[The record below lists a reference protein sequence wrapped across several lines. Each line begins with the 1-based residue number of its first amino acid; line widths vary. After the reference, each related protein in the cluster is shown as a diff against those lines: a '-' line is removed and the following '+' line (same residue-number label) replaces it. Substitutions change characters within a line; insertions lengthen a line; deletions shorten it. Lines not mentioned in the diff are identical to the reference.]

1 MRNIEI
7 SKFRANCFGLIE
19 QIHKTGEPLRIM
31 RYGVPVAE
39 VVPICPDRK
48 RQFLGDMIGTAEIV
62 GDIVSPVIVIET
74 EG

>member
-7 SKFRANCFGLIE
+7 SKFGANCFGLIE
-19 QIHKTGEPLRIM
+19 QIHKTREPLRIV

-39 VVPICPDRK
+39 VVPICSDRK